1 MAAFPLHDDI
11 DSLGMIEGF
20 FVGATRAQG
29 VVDIRQRHN
38 ARHSGVGRLQH
49 LVIVGVHRDV
59 GVHVAVAGVHVQGH
73 EHAPAHDAGVDGA
86 HGLDDRRVG
95 LAGKQHF
102 QVFQQLALDAD
113 PQHEILS
120 QPSEIQT
127 TLQAAP
133 QAANK
138 FPQQADVRIA
148 ESAAQPAEALGFE
161 DLKHFMFQHLQQYC
175 GLMAKL
181 LIEKIK
187 QSEQLPQLKACQMQ
201 WITQLQESRI
211 LPQNLNAALQQVN
224 RSMRTLQGS

>member
-1 MAAFPLHDDI
+1 M
-11 DSLGMIEGF
+11 
-20 FVGATRAQG
+20 
-29 VVDIRQRHN
+29 N
-38 ARHSGVGRLQH
+38 ARLRRLLLLSGTEDFNTLNCMLKQRIADPELIQQLMALGLIQKQETDAELQ
-49 LVIVGVHRDV
+49 
-59 GVHVAVAGVHVQGH
+59 
-73 EHAPAHDAGVDGA
+73 APAA
-86 HGLDDRRVG
+86 
-95 LAGKQHF
+95 
-102 QVFQQLALDAD
+102 QQDAD

-138 FPQQADVRIA
+138 FPEQSANVRIA

-161 DLKHFMFQHLQQYC
+161 DLKHFMIQHLQQYC

-187 QSEQLPQLKACQMQ
+187 QSEQLPQLKSCQMQ

-211 LPQNLNAALQQVN
+211 LPQSLNAALQQVN
-224 RSMRTLQGS
+224 LSMRTLQGS